1 MHGSPSAGKAKRR
14 AARDCEGPRAF
25 LRPFVEAG
33 QWPDGRPVTRY
44 RGNVVD
50 TNARSVWNE
59 RRKYSRASAAPK
71 DRWRCTPGWRG
82 TRRCAPTQSVDRAR
96 YPDGEWAR
104 WVAPRGGPA
113 RAGPY
118 VCHVC
123 AL

>member
-1 MHGSPSAGKAKRR
+1 MLLTLKLAIFIRDQMHGSPSAGKAKRR

-71 DRWRCTPGWRG
+71 DR
-82 TRRCAPTQSVDRAR
+82 
-96 YPDGEWAR
+96 
-104 WVAPRGGPA
+104 
-113 RAGPY
+113 
-118 VCHVC
+118 
-123 AL
+123 